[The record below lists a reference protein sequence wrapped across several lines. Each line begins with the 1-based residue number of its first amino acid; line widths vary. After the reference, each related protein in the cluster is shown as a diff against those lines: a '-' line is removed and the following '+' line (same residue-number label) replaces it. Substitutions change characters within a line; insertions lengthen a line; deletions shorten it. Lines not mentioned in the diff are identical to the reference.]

1 MAKEINWTQEA
12 EDTFEKIIEF
22 LKTKWT
28 EREAVNF
35 INAANKTIFYISEA
49 PFMFRQSKKQNIR
62 EAVIS
67 KHNLL
72 LYRVKPKHIELL
84 TFWDTRRNPKTK
96 FKGKKSLQK

>member
-35 INAANKTIFYISEA
+35 INAANKTIF
-49 PFMFRQSKKQNIR
+49 
-62 EAVIS
+62 
-67 KHNLL
+67 
-72 LYRVKPKHIELL
+72 
-84 TFWDTRRNPKTK
+84 
-96 FKGKKSLQK
+96 